1 MIVPMTKYSFLLYH
15 RDFDA
20 FLAKIQELGVVD
32 IVKENRTI
40 DDDERE
46 LLAQIN
52 RYGAVVK
59 ELNALE
65 QPIQDA
71 AQAEFGLSAEQMAER
86 FDAIAHE
93 REQAD
98 AALKKAQK
106 DQADVAPWGAFDP
119 KMLEKLSNSGVNV
132 RFFSASE
139 RAFSDEWTQ
148 HYPIEVISRTGG
160 NVYFVLIDTAQR
172 VASAATQVA
181 ARPVVDVLT
190 GSYAQETPAAVAEA
204 TILAMPAEAMEMRQ
218 PQCSVADLEA
228 EMQRCQ
234 QRMDSLDAELAQLA
248 QHVDVLKAEQTRLI
262 NQLSLKE
269 AASSGQKQAGD
280 MLITLQGWVPQP
292 QVDALNSALEADG
305 VIYIAE
311 NAQKDDAAPILFKNG
326 RFARLFEP
334 ITKLYSFPVYSELDL
349 TPFFAPFYMMF
360 FGFCLGDAGYGLLFV
375 VLAMLLRPRASAE
388 MKPILSLAIFLGL
401 GAVIFGSLT
410 GTLFGINL
418 AESEWPALQNYKQLF
433 LNQKFMFKF
442 SMILGVVQIIF
453 GMCVKVANLTI
464 VLGWKHALSTI
475 GWILLLVSTIVAYG
489 LDALMAP
496 WHMALMGIAAFAILF
511 LNSPGRN
518 PLLNLGLGLWGS
530 YNMVT
535 GLLGD
540 VLSYIRLFALGLSG
554 GMLGGVF
561 NSLAFGMSPDIPVV
575 KQLVVVL
582 ILVIGHGINIFM
594 SALGSLVHPV
604 RLTFVE
610 FYKNAG
616 FIGGG
621 REYQPLQRK

>member
-1 MIVPMTKYSFLLYH
+1 MTKYSFLLYH

-20 FLAKIQELGVVD
+20 FLSKIQELGVVD
-32 IVKENRTI
+32 IEKENRI
-40 DDDERE
+40 VDDEERE

-59 ELNALE
+59 WLTAIG
-65 QPIQDA
+65 QPVADVT
-71 AQAEFGLSAEQMAER
+71 QAPFSLSAPQMADRAE
-86 FDAIAHE
+86 AIAHE

-98 AALKKAQK
+98 AAIKKAQK
-106 DQADVAPWGAFDP
+106 EQADVAPWGAFDP
-119 KMLEKLSNSGVNV
+119 GMLERLSRNGVRL

-139 RAFSDEWTQ
+139 RAFADEWLQ
-148 HYPIEVISRTGG
+148 QYPIEVISQTGG
-160 NVYFVLIDTAQR
+160 NVYFVLVDTAQR
-172 VASAATQVA
+172 FALAGERGAE
-181 ARPVVDVLT
+181 RPAVDVLT
-190 GSYAQETPAAVAEA
+190 GSYAQEIAAADTMSMPSEA
-204 TILAMPAEAMEMRQ
+204 VEMRQ
-218 PQCSVADLEA
+218 PQHSAAMLAAEVQRGHERVAA
-228 EMQRCQ
+228 
-234 QRMDSLDAELAQLA
+234 LDAELAQLA
-248 QHVDVLKAEQTRLI
+248 QHIDVLKAEQTRLI

-280 MLITLQGWVPQP
+280 MLVTLQGWVPQP
-292 QVDALNSALEADG
+292 QADALNSALEADG

-311 NAQKDDAAPILFKNG
+311 AAQKDAPAPILFKNG

-334 ITKLYSFPVYSELDL
+334 ITRLYSFPIYGELDL

-375 VLAMLLRPRASAE
+375 LLALALRPKASAAL
-388 MKPILSLAIFLGL
+388 KPILSLAIFLGL
-401 GAVIFGSLT
+401 GAVVFGSLT

-418 AESEWPALQNYKQLF
+418 AESEWHALQNYRQLF
-433 LNQKFMFKF
+433 LSQEFMFKF
-442 SMILGVVQIIF
+442 SMMLGVVQIIF
-453 GMCVKVANLTI
+453 GMCVKVVNLTI
-464 VLGWKHALSTI
+464 VLGWKHAISTM
-475 GWILLLVSTIVAYG
+475 GWILLLVSTIVAYAIDG
-489 LDALMAP
+489 LMAP
-496 WHMALMGIAAFAILF
+496 WHMALMGISAVAILF

-518 PLLNLGLGLWGS
+518 PLMNLGLGLWGS

-582 ILVIGHGINIFM
+582 ILVVGHGINIFM

-621 REYQPLQRK
+621 KEYQPLRRK

>member
-20 FLAKIQELGVVD
+20 FLSKLQELGVVD
-32 IVKENRTI
+32 IVKENRSI
-40 DDDERE
+40 DDEERAI
-46 LLAQIN
+46 LAQID
-52 RYGAVVK
+52 RY
-59 ELNALE
+59 NAAAKQLASIE
-65 QPIQDA
+65 VDA
-71 AQAEFGLSAEQMAER
+71 NAQSADRFVLSAEQMVDRIE
-86 FDAIAHE
+86 AIEHE

-106 DQADVAPWGAFDP
+106 DLADVAPWGSFDQS
-119 KMLEKLSNSGVNV
+119 LIEKLGQKGVNI

-139 RAFSDEWTQ
+139 RAFADEWLQ
-148 HYPIEVISRTGG
+148 QYPIEVISQSGG
-160 NVYFVLIDTAQR
+160 SVYFVLIDTAPRTQ
-172 VASAATQVA
+172 AAESAVGG
-181 ARPVVDVLT
+181 RPTVDVLT
-190 GSYAQETPAAVAEA
+190 GNYTMVADSHATPIPPDA
-204 TILAMPAEAMEMRQ
+204 TELRQ
-218 PQCSVADLEA
+218 PQFSPAQIEA
-228 EMQRCQ
+228 EMQRCHQ
-234 QRMDSLDAELAQLA
+234 QMARLDGELALMA
-248 QHVDVLKAEQTRLI
+248 QHADVLKAEQTRLI

-269 AASSGQKQAGD
+269 AASSASKEAGD
-280 MLITLQGWVPQP
+280 MLVTLQGWVPTP
-292 QVDALNSALEADG
+292 QRETIDNALQSDG

-311 NAQKDDAAPILFKNG
+311 DAQKDDTAPILFKNG

-375 VLAMLLRPRASAE
+375 VLAMLLRPKASAE

-401 GAVIFGSLT
+401 GAVVFGSLT
-410 GTLFGINL
+410 GTLFGISL

-433 LNQKFMFKF
+433 LSQEFMFKF

-453 GMCVKVANLTI
+453 GMCVKVANQTI

-496 WHMALMGIAAFAILF
+496 WHVALLCIAAFAILF

>member
-20 FLAKIQELGVVD
+20 FLAKLQELGVVD
-32 IVKENRTI
+32 IVKENRSI
-40 DDDERE
+40 DDEERAI
-46 LLAQIN
+46 LAQID
-52 RYGAVVK
+52 RY
-59 ELNALE
+59 NAAAKQLASIE
-65 QPIQDA
+65 IDA
-71 AQAEFGLSAEQMAER
+71 NAQSADRFVLSAEQMVDRIE
-86 FDAIAHE
+86 AIEHE

-98 AALKKAQK
+98 VALKKAQK
-106 DQADVAPWGAFDP
+106 DLADVAPWGSFDQS
-119 KMLEKLSNSGVNV
+119 LIEKLGQKGVNI

-139 RAFSDEWTQ
+139 RAFADEWLQ
-148 HYPIEVISRTGG
+148 QYPIEVISQSGG
-160 NVYFVLIDTAQR
+160 SVYFVLIDTAPRTQ
-172 VASAATQVA
+172 AAESAFGG
-181 ARPVVDVLT
+181 RPTVDVLT
-190 GSYAQETPAAVAEA
+190 GNYTMAADSHATPIPPDA
-204 TILAMPAEAMEMRQ
+204 TELRQ
-218 PQCSVADLEA
+218 PQFSPAQIEA
-228 EMQRCQ
+228 EMQRCHQ
-234 QRMDSLDAELAQLA
+234 QMAQLDGELALMA
-248 QHVDVLKAEQTRLI
+248 QHADVLKVEQTRLI

-269 AASSGQKQAGD
+269 AASSASKEAGD
-280 MLITLQGWVPQP
+280 MLVTLQGWVPTP
-292 QVDALNSALEADG
+292 QRETIDNALQSDG

-311 NAQKDDAAPILFKNG
+311 DAQKDDTAPILFKNG

-334 ITKLYSFPVYSELDL
+334 ITRLYSFPVYSELDL

-388 MKPILSLAIFLGL
+388 LKPILSLAIFLGL

-433 LNQKFMFKF
+433 LSQDFMFKF

-464 VLGWKHALSTI
+464 VYGWKHAISTM
-475 GWILLLVSTIVAYG
+475 GWILLLVSCIVAYA

-496 WHMALMGIAAFAILF
+496 WHIALMCIAGVAILF

-518 PLLNLGLGLWGS
+518 PLVNLGSGLWGT

-561 NSLAFGMSPDIPVV
+561 NSLAFGMAPDIPVV

-594 SALGSLVHPV
+594 STLGSLVHPV